1 VQETSLAK
9 KLLWITVGST
19 FLTVLV
25 LSGVLWWQMSSNSE
39 ALAKE
44 SEEYIVAEV
53 EYKLNA
59 NAAAYGEKIAGF
71 INEAYRVPN
80 SLAALLGDAANTQ
93 TLDRDTVVS
102 INRSILEKNQLLSSI
117 YSQFEPNAFD
127 GQDTQFSQ
135 GYKHSVNGDGTLEVY
150 ITRDQNGRLEQ
161 QKVANAAD
169 KYLTS
174 LNEFGIREAHWYLC
188 AKDTLKPCIMEPYL
202 YEIPSG
208 DSVMLT
214 SLTVPITNNSGR
226 FIGLAGV
233 DLTLPTFQ
241 GLTEKLSREL
251 YNGQAKV
258 TLLSDIGL
266 IVGSSHYKSKLGRPF
281 KEAVSSNT
289 YSELVKFKGQHGL
302 FKTPS
307 EYLVNYPINIKLANT
322 QWSLLIEV
330 PSNLALEGPDAL
342 AKHMSDSANQLGLV
356 ILITGAVIAVIAFI
370 IMKIVVGTVVAP
382 LEQIQQRVDNLA
394 SSEGDLTHTLHVDT
408 HAELIALAGGFNA
421 FLAKLRGLIA
431 ELKDVSSQTKQQ
443 GEIAQHIAIDTK
455 HNVQSQFQE
464 IESVVTAMNEMSA
477 TALEVARASEQ
488 SAQQADEIN
497 GLVVSSESSLSSA
510 MSQVKTMSEE
520 IKEANQAVEKVASRS
535 KDITQ
540 ILDVIRTISEQT
552 NLLALNAAI
561 EAARAGEHGR
571 GFAVVADEV
580 RALASKTRSSTDDIS
595 QLIDSLLSEV
605 GNASTVIENGVIRAE
620 SAVDETSVAFEAL
633 HSVVVKVD
641 EITNQITHIATAAEE
656 QSSVTEEIN
665 RNLTL
670 ISDAASQLADLSTQA
685 GDSSEA
691 LNALVAQQDSELN
704 KLKT

>member
-1 VQETSLAK
+1 MRELTLAK

-44 SEEYIVAEV
+44 SEDYIVAEV
-53 EYKLNA
+53 EQKLNA

-71 INEAYRVPN
+71 INEAYRIPN

-102 INRSILEKNQLLSSI
+102 INRSILEKNRFLSSI
-117 YSQFEPNAFD
+117 YSQFEANAFD
-127 GQDTQFSQ
+127 GQDAQFKQ

-150 ITRDQNGRLEQ
+150 ITRDQNGIIEQ

-208 DSVMLT
+208 DLVMLT
-214 SLTVPITNNSGR
+214 SLTVPITKSGR

-241 GLTEKLSREL
+241 GLTEKLSSEL

-330 PSNLALEGPDAL
+330 PSNLALEGPNAL
-342 AKHMSDSANQLGLV
+342 AKNMSDSANQLGVV
-356 ILITGAVIAVIAFI
+356 ILITGAVIALIAFI
-370 IMKIVVGTVVAP
+370 IMKVVVGTVVAP

-595 QLIDSLLSEV
+595 QLIDSLLLEV
-605 GNASTVIENGVIRAE
+605 GNASTVIEKGVVRAQ
-620 SAVDETSVAFEAL
+620 SAVDETSVAFDAL

-656 QSSVTEEIN
+656 QSLVTEEIN

>member
-1 VQETSLAK
+1 MREISLAK
-9 KLLWITVGST
+9 KLLWLTVGST
-19 FLTVLV
+19 FITVLV
-25 LSGVLWWQMSSNSE
+25 LSSVLWWQLSSSNQE
-39 ALAKE
+39 LALK

-53 EYKLNA
+53 EEKLTA
-59 NAAAYGEKIAGF
+59 NAAVYGEKIAGF
-71 INEAYRVPN
+71 INEAYRVPY
-80 SLAALLGDAANTQ
+80 SLAAMLGDAAKQN
-93 TLDRDTVVS
+93 TLDRDAVVN
-102 INRSILEKNQLLSSI
+102 INRSILKQNTLLSSI
-117 YSQFEPNAFD
+117 YSQFEANAFD
-127 GQDTQFSQ
+127 GKDSQ
-135 GYKHSVNGDGTLEVY
+135 YKKGFKHSVDGAGTLEVY
-150 ITRDQNGRLEQ
+150 ITRDENGVIEQ

-169 KYLTS
+169 KYITS

-188 AKDTLKPCIMEPYL
+188 AKDTLAPCIMEPYL

-214 SLTVPITNNSGR
+214 SLTVPILKSGQ

-241 GLTEKLSREL
+241 AMTEELSKQL
-251 YNGQAKV
+251 YDGKAKV

-281 KEAVSSNT
+281 KEAISPAILNDIET
-289 YSELVKFKGQHGL
+289 FKGQSGI
-302 FKTPS
+302 FKANN
-307 EYLVNYPINIKLANT
+307 EYLVNYPISIKLANT
-322 QWSLLIEV
+322 QWSLIIEV
-330 PSNLALEGPDAL
+330 PTDLALAGPQAL
-342 AKHMSDSANQLGLV
+342 SKNMQKSAASLGVIILVTGLV
-356 ILITGAVIAVIAFI
+356 IAAIAFI
-370 IMKIVVGTVVAP
+370 IMKLVVGGIIAP
-382 LEQIQQRVDNLA
+382 LQHIQQRVDNLA
-394 SSEGDLTHTLHVDT
+394 SSEGDLTQTLHVES
-408 HAELIALAGGFNA
+408 HAELIALADGFNR
-421 FLAKLRGLIA
+421 FLTKLRDLISQ
-431 ELKDVSSQTKQQ
+431 LKDVSEQTKHQ
-443 GEIAQHIAIDTK
+443 GEVAQHIAIDTK
-455 HNVQSQFQE
+455 HNVKSQFQE

-497 GLVVSSESSLSSA
+497 NLVVSSESSLSSA
-510 MSQVKTMSEE
+510 MTQVKTMSEE
-520 IKEANQAVEKVASRS
+520 IKEANQAVKKVASRS

-595 QLIDSLLSEV
+595 KLIDSLLHEV
-605 GNASTVIENGVIRAE
+605 GNASTVIEKGVVRAQD
-620 SAVDETSVAFEAL
+620 AVDETSVAFDAL

-656 QSSVTEEIN
+656 QSLVTEEIN

-670 ISDAASQLADLSTQA
+670 ISDAASQLSDLSAQA
-685 GDSSEA
+685 GDSSEV
-691 LNALVAQQDSELN
+691 LNKLVAQQDSELK

>member
-1 VQETSLAK
+1 MRELTLAK

-44 SEEYIVAEV
+44 SENYIVAEV
-53 EYKLNA
+53 EQKLSA

-71 INEAYRVPN
+71 INEAYRIPN

-102 INRSILEKNQLLSSI
+102 INRSILEKNRFLSSI
-117 YSQFEPNAFD
+117 YSQFEANAFD
-127 GQDTQFSQ
+127 GQDAQFKQ

-150 ITRDQNGRLEQ
+150 ITRDQNGIIEQ

-214 SLTVPITNNSGR
+214 SLTVPITKSGR

-241 GLTEKLSREL
+241 GLTEKLSSEL

-289 YSELVKFKGQHGL
+289 YNELVKFKGQHGL

-330 PSNLALEGPDAL
+330 PSNLALEGPNAL
-342 AKHMSDSANQLGLV
+342 AKNMSDSANQLGVV
-356 ILITGAVIAVIAFI
+356 ILITGAVIALIAFI
-370 IMKIVVGTVVAP
+370 IMKVVVGTVVAP

-595 QLIDSLLSEV
+595 QLIDSLLLEV
-605 GNASTVIENGVIRAE
+605 GNASTVIEKGVVRAQ
-620 SAVDETSVAFEAL
+620 SAVDETSVAFDAL

-656 QSSVTEEIN
+656 QSLVTEEIN

>member
-1 VQETSLAK
+1 MQEISLAK

-44 SEEYIVAEV
+44 SEDYIVAEV
-53 EYKLNA
+53 EQKLNA

-80 SLAALLGDAANTQ
+80 SLAALLGDAAKTQ
-93 TLDRDTVVS
+93 TLNRDTVVN
-102 INRSILEKNQLLSSI
+102 INRSILEKNQFLSSI
-117 YSQFEPNAFD
+117 YSQFEANAFD
-127 GQDTQFSQ
+127 GQDAQFTQGF
-135 GYKHSVNGDGTLEVY
+135 KHSVNGDGTLEVY
-150 ITRDQNGRLEQ
+150 ITRDQNGNIEQ

-214 SLTVPITNNSGR
+214 SLTVPIIKSGR

-241 GLTEKLSREL
+241 GLTEQLSSEL
-251 YNGQAKV
+251 YNGKAKV
-258 TLLSDIGL
+258 TLLSDMGL

-281 KEAVSSNT
+281 KEAVSNNT
-289 YSELVKFKGQHGL
+289 YSELANTKGQNKL
-302 FKTPS
+302 IKTAD

-322 QWSLLIEV
+322 HWSLLIEV
-330 PSNLALEGPDAL
+330 PSNLALEGPNAL
-342 AKHMSDSANQLGLV
+342 AKNMSDSANQLGLV
-356 ILITGAVIAVIAFI
+356 ILITGGVIAIIAFI
-370 IMKIVVGTVVAP
+370 VMKIVVGSVVAP

-431 ELKDVSSQTKQQ
+431 ELKGVSAQTKHQ

-595 QLIDSLLSEV
+595 QLIDSLLLEV
-605 GNASTVIENGVIRAE
+605 GNASTVIEKGVVRAE
-620 SAVDETSVAFEAL
+620 SAVDETSVAFDAL

-656 QSSVTEEIN
+656 QSLVTEEIN

>member
-1 VQETSLAK
+1 MQEISLAK

-44 SEEYIVAEV
+44 SEDYIVAEV
-53 EYKLNA
+53 EQKLIA

-80 SLAALLGDAANTQ
+80 SLAALLGDAAKTQ
-93 TLDRDTVVS
+93 TLNRDTVVN
-102 INRSILEKNQLLSSI
+102 INRSILEENQFLSSI
-117 YSQFEPNAFD
+117 YSQFEANAFD
-127 GQDTQFSQ
+127 GQDAQFTE
-135 GYKHSVNGDGTLEVY
+135 GFKHSVNGDGTLEVY
-150 ITRDQNGRLEQ
+150 ITRDQSGNIEQ

-214 SLTVPITNNSGR
+214 SLTVPIIKSGR

-241 GLTEKLSREL
+241 GLTEKLSSEL

-330 PSNLALEGPDAL
+330 PSNLALEGPNAL
-342 AKHMSDSANQLGLV
+342 AKNMSDSANQLGLV
-356 ILITGAVIAVIAFI
+356 ILITGGVIAVIAFI
-370 IMKIVVGTVVAP
+370 IMKIVVGSVVAP

-595 QLIDSLLSEV
+595 QLIDSLLLEV
-605 GNASTVIENGVIRAE
+605 GNASTVIEKGVVRAE
-620 SAVDETSVAFEAL
+620 SAVDETSVAFDAL

-656 QSSVTEEIN
+656 QSLVTEEIN

>member
-1 VQETSLAK
+1 
-9 KLLWITVGST
+9 
-19 FLTVLV
+19 
-25 LSGVLWWQMSSNSE
+25 MSSNSE

-44 SEEYIVAEV
+44 SEDYIVAEV
-53 EYKLNA
+53 EQKLNA

-80 SLAALLGDAANTQ
+80 SLAALLGDAAKTQ
-93 TLDRDTVVS
+93 TLNRDTVVN
-102 INRSILEKNQLLSSI
+102 INRSILEKNQFLSSI
-117 YSQFEPNAFD
+117 YSQFEANAFD
-127 GQDTQFSQ
+127 GQDAQFTQGF
-135 GYKHSVNGDGTLEVY
+135 KHSVNGDGTLEVY
-150 ITRDQNGRLEQ
+150 ITRDQNGNIEQ

-214 SLTVPITNNSGR
+214 SLTVPIIKSGR

-241 GLTEKLSREL
+241 GLTEQLSSEL
-251 YNGQAKV
+251 YNGKAKV
-258 TLLSDIGL
+258 TLLSDMGL

-289 YSELVKFKGQHGL
+289 DSELANIKGQNKL
-302 FKTPS
+302 IKTAD

-322 QWSLLIEV
+322 HWSLLIEV
-330 PSNLALEGPDAL
+330 PTNLALEGPNAL
-342 AKHMSDSANQLGLV
+342 AKNMSDSANQLGLV
-356 ILITGAVIAVIAFI
+356 ILITGGVIAIIAFI
-370 IMKIVVGTVVAP
+370 VMKIVVGSVVAP

-431 ELKDVSSQTKQQ
+431 ELKGVSAQTKHQ

-455 HNVQSQFQE
+455 QNVQSQFQE

-488 SAQQADEIN
+488 SSQQADEIN
-497 GLVVSSESSLSSA
+497 GLVVSSETSLSSA

-595 QLIDSLLSEV
+595 QLIDSLLLEV
-605 GNASTVIENGVIRAE
+605 GNASTVIEKGVVRAE

-633 HSVVVKVD
+633 HSVVIKVD

-656 QSSVTEEIN
+656 QSLVTEEIN

-670 ISDAASQLADLSTQA
+670 ISDAAAQLADLSTQA

>member
-1 VQETSLAK
+1 MRELTLAK

-44 SEEYIVAEV
+44 SEDYIVAEV
-53 EYKLNA
+53 EQKLNA

-71 INEAYRVPN
+71 INEAYRIPN

-102 INRSILEKNQLLSSI
+102 INRSILEKNLFLSSI
-117 YSQFEPNAFD
+117 YSQFEANAFD
-127 GQDTQFSQ
+127 GQDAQFKQ

-150 ITRDQNGRLEQ
+150 ITRDQNGIIEQ

-214 SLTVPITNNSGR
+214 SLTVPITKSGR

-241 GLTEKLSREL
+241 GLTEKLSNEL

-330 PSNLALEGPDAL
+330 PSNLALEGPNAL
-342 AKHMSDSANQLGLV
+342 AKNMSDSANQLGVV
-356 ILITGAVIAVIAFI
+356 ILITGAVIALIAFI
-370 IMKIVVGTVVAP
+370 IMKVVVGTVVAP

-595 QLIDSLLSEV
+595 QLIDSLLLEV
-605 GNASTVIENGVIRAE
+605 GNASTVIEKGVVRAQ
-620 SAVDETSVAFEAL
+620 SAVDETSVAFDAL

-656 QSSVTEEIN
+656 QSLVTEEIN

>member
-1 VQETSLAK
+1 VRELTLAK

-44 SEEYIVAEV
+44 SEDYIVAEV
-53 EYKLNA
+53 EQKLNA

-71 INEAYRVPN
+71 INEAYRIPN

-102 INRSILEKNQLLSSI
+102 INRSILEKNRFLSSI
-117 YSQFEPNAFD
+117 YSQFEANAFD
-127 GQDTQFSQ
+127 GQDAQFKQ

-150 ITRDQNGRLEQ
+150 ITRDQNGIIEQ

-214 SLTVPITNNSGR
+214 SLTVPITKSGR

-241 GLTEKLSREL
+241 GLTEKLSNEL

-330 PSNLALEGPDAL
+330 PSNLALEGPNAL
-342 AKHMSDSANQLGLV
+342 AKNMSDSANQLGVV
-356 ILITGAVIAVIAFI
+356 ILITGAVIALIAFI
-370 IMKIVVGTVVAP
+370 IMKVVVGTVVAP

-595 QLIDSLLSEV
+595 QLIDSLLLEV
-605 GNASTVIENGVIRAE
+605 GNASTVIEKGVVRAQ
-620 SAVDETSVAFEAL
+620 SAVDETSVAFDAL

-656 QSSVTEEIN
+656 QSLVTEEIN

>member
-1 VQETSLAK
+1 MREISLAK
-9 KLLWITVGST
+9 KLLW
-19 FLTVLV
+19 LR
-25 LSGVLWWQMSSNSE
+25 SSNE
-39 ALAKE
+39 QLATK

-53 EYKLNA
+53 EEKLNA
-59 NAAAYGEKIAGF
+59 NAAVYGERIAGF
-71 INEAYRVPN
+71 INEAYRIPY
-80 SLAALLGDAANTQ
+80 SLAALLGDSAKQN
-93 TLDRDTVVS
+93 TLDRNTVVS
-102 INRSILEKNQLLSSI
+102 INRAVLEQNTLLSSI
-117 YSQFEPNAFD
+117 YSQFEANAYD
-127 GQDTQFSQ
+127 GQDSQ
-135 GYKHSVNGDGTLEVY
+135 YQQGFKHSVDGAGTLEVY
-150 ITRDQNGRLEQ
+150 ITRDQNGVIEQ

-169 KYLTS
+169 KYITT
-174 LNEFGIREAHWYLC
+174 LNEFGIREAQWYLC

-214 SLTVPITNNSGR
+214 SLTVPILKSGQ

-241 GLTEKLSREL
+241 AMTEKLSQQL
-251 YNGQAKV
+251 YNGKVKV
-258 TLLSDIGL
+258 TLLSDLGL
-266 IVGSSHYKSKLGRPF
+266 VVGSSHYKSKLGRPI
-281 KEAVSSNT
+281 KEAVSSNIFNDIEN
-289 YSELVKFKGQHGL
+289 SKGQSGI
-302 FKTPS
+302 FKTNN
-307 EYLVNYPINIKLANT
+307 EYLVNYPINIKLANK
-322 QWSLLIEV
+322 QWSLIIEV
-330 PSNLALEGPDAL
+330 PADLALAGPQAL
-342 AKHMSDSANQLGLV
+342 EKNMQETATSLGFI
-356 ILITGAVIAVIAFI
+356 ILITGLAIAVVAFIVMKLVIAGVIA
-370 IMKIVVGTVVAP
+370 P
-382 LEQIQQRVDNLA
+382 LQQIQQRVDNLA
-394 SSEGDLTHTLHVDT
+394 SSEGDLTHTLHVDS
-408 HAELIALAGGFNA
+408 HAELIALAGGFNR
-421 FLAKLRGLIA
+421 FLTKLRDLIS
-431 ELKDVSSQTKQQ
+431 ELKDVSEQTKQQ
-443 GEIAQHIAIDTK
+443 GEIAQNIAIDTK

-510 MSQVKTMSEE
+510 MTQVKTMSEE

-595 QLIDSLLSEV
+595 KLIDSLLHEV
-605 GNASTVIENGVIRAE
+605 GNASTVIEKGVVRAQD
-620 SAVDETSVAFEAL
+620 AVDETSVAFDAL

-656 QSSVTEEIN
+656 QSLVTEEIN

-670 ISDAASQLADLSTQA
+670 ISDAASQLSDLSSQA
-685 GDSSEA
+685 GDSSEM
-691 LNALVAQQDSELN
+691 LNKLVAKQDSELN

>member
-1 VQETSLAK
+1 MRELTLAK

-44 SEEYIVAEV
+44 SENYIVAEV
-53 EYKLNA
+53 EQKLNA

-71 INEAYRVPN
+71 INEAYRIPN

-93 TLDRDTVVS
+93 TLNRDTVVS
-102 INRSILEKNQLLSSI
+102 INRSILEKNRFLSSI
-117 YSQFEPNAFD
+117 YSQFEANAFD
-127 GQDTQFSQ
+127 GQDARFKQ

-150 ITRDQNGRLEQ
+150 ITRDQNGIIEQ

-214 SLTVPITNNSGR
+214 SLTVPITKSGR

-241 GLTEKLSREL
+241 GLTEKLSSEL

-266 IVGSSHYKSKLGRPF
+266 IVGSSHYKAKLGRPF

-330 PSNLALEGPDAL
+330 PSNLALEGPNAL
-342 AKHMSDSANQLGLV
+342 AKNMSDSANQLGVV
-356 ILITGAVIAVIAFI
+356 ILITGAVIALIAFI
-370 IMKIVVGTVVAP
+370 IMKVVVGTVVAP

-595 QLIDSLLSEV
+595 QLIDSLLLEV
-605 GNASTVIENGVIRAE
+605 GNASTVIEKGVVRAQ
-620 SAVDETSVAFEAL
+620 SAVDETSVAFDAL

-656 QSSVTEEIN
+656 QSLVTEEIN

>member
-1 VQETSLAK
+1 MRELSLAK
-9 KLLWITVGST
+9 KLLW
-19 FLTVLV
+19 LTVSSILLTVIV
-25 LSGVLWWQMSSNSE
+25 LSVTLWWQLSSSNKDLAVKSE
-39 ALAKE
+39 G
-44 SEEYIVAEV
+44 YIVAEV
-53 EYKLNA
+53 EHKLNS

-71 INEAYRVPN
+71 INEAYRVPY
-80 SLAALLGDAANTQ
+80 SLAALLGDAAQSQN
-93 TLDRDTVVS
+93 LDRDTVVS
-102 INRSILEKNQLLSSI
+102 INRSMLEQNTLLSSI

-127 GQDTQFSQ
+127 GQDSSFKQ
-135 GYKHSVNGDGTLEVY
+135 GYKHSVTGDGTLEVY
-150 ITRDQNGRLEQ
+150 ITRDQNGVIEQ

-169 KYLTS
+169 KYITS

-214 SLTVPITNNSGR
+214 SLTVPILKSGQ
-226 FIGLAGV
+226 FIGLAGA

-241 GLTEKLSREL
+241 VMTEQLSSEL

-266 IVGSSHYKSKLGRPF
+266 VVGSSHYKSKLGRPF
-281 KEAVSSNT
+281 KEAVSSAT
-289 YSELVKFKGQHGL
+289 FKEAERFKGQKGI
-302 FKTPS
+302 FKMSS

-330 PSNLALEGPDAL
+330 PTNLALEGPNAL
-342 AKHMSDSANQLGLV
+342 AKGMDDTASYLGV
-356 ILITGAVIAVIAFI
+356 MILITGAVIALIAFI
-370 IMKIVVGTVVAP
+370 IMKIVVGSVVAP

-421 FLAKLRGLIA
+421 FLTKLRGLIA
-431 ELKDVSSQTKQQ
+431 ELKDVSSQTKHQ

-561 EAARAGEHGR
+561 EAARAGEHDR

-595 QLIDSLLSEV
+595 QLIDSLLLEV
-605 GNASTVIENGVIRAE
+605 GNASTVIEKGVVRAE
-620 SAVDETSVAFEAL
+620 SAVDETSVAFDAL

-656 QSSVTEEIN
+656 QSLVTEEIN

>member
-1 VQETSLAK
+1 MRELTLAK

-44 SEEYIVAEV
+44 SEDYIVAEV
-53 EYKLNA
+53 EQKLNA

-71 INEAYRVPN
+71 INEAYRIPN

-102 INRSILEKNQLLSSI
+102 INRSILEKNRFLSSI
-117 YSQFEPNAFD
+117 YSQFEANAFD
-127 GQDTQFSQ
+127 GQDAQFKQ

-150 ITRDQNGRLEQ
+150 ITRDQNGIIEQ

-214 SLTVPITNNSGR
+214 SLTVPITKSGR

-241 GLTEKLSREL
+241 GLTEKLSSEL

-330 PSNLALEGPDAL
+330 PSNLALEGPNAL
-342 AKHMSDSANQLGLV
+342 AKNMSDSANQLGVV
-356 ILITGAVIAVIAFI
+356 ILITGAVIALIAFI
-370 IMKIVVGTVVAP
+370 IMKVVVGTVVAP
-382 LEQIQQRVDNLA
+382 LEQIQQRVNNLA

-595 QLIDSLLSEV
+595 QLIDSLLLEV
-605 GNASTVIENGVIRAE
+605 GNASTVIEKGVVRAQ
-620 SAVDETSVAFEAL
+620 SAVDETSVAFDAL

-656 QSSVTEEIN
+656 QSLVTEEIN

-670 ISDAASQLADLSTQA
+670 ISDAASQLADLSTKA

>member
-1 VQETSLAK
+1 MRELTLAK

-44 SEEYIVAEV
+44 SEDYIVAEV
-53 EYKLNA
+53 EQKLNA

-71 INEAYRVPN
+71 INEAYRIPN

-102 INRSILEKNQLLSSI
+102 INRSILEKNRFLSSI
-117 YSQFEPNAFD
+117 YSQFEANAFD
-127 GQDTQFSQ
+127 GQDAQFKQ

-150 ITRDQNGRLEQ
+150 ITRDQNGIIEQ

-214 SLTVPITNNSGR
+214 SLTVPITKSGR

-241 GLTEKLSREL
+241 GLTEKLSNEL

-330 PSNLALEGPDAL
+330 PSNLALEGPNAL
-342 AKHMSDSANQLGLV
+342 AKNMSDSANQLGVV
-356 ILITGAVIAVIAFI
+356 ILITGAVIALIAFI
-370 IMKIVVGTVVAP
+370 IMKVVVGTVVAP

-443 GEIAQHIAIDTK
+443 GEIARHIAIDTK

-595 QLIDSLLSEV
+595 QLIDSLLLEV
-605 GNASTVIENGVIRAE
+605 GNASTVIEKGVVRAQ
-620 SAVDETSVAFEAL
+620 SAVDETSVAFDAL

-656 QSSVTEEIN
+656 QSLVTEEIN

>member
-1 VQETSLAK
+1 MRELTLAK

-44 SEEYIVAEV
+44 SEDYIVAEV
-53 EYKLNA
+53 EQKLNA

-71 INEAYRVPN
+71 INEAYRIPN

-102 INRSILEKNQLLSSI
+102 INRSILEKNRFLSSI
-117 YSQFEPNAFD
+117 YSQFEANAFD
-127 GQDTQFSQ
+127 GQDAQFKQ

-150 ITRDQNGRLEQ
+150 ITRDQNGIIEQ

-214 SLTVPITNNSGR
+214 SLTVPITKSGR

-241 GLTEKLSREL
+241 GLTEKLSSEL

-307 EYLVNYPINIKLANT
+307 EYLVNCPINIKLANT

-330 PSNLALEGPDAL
+330 PSNLALEGPNAL
-342 AKHMSDSANQLGLV
+342 AKNMSDSANQLGVV
-356 ILITGAVIAVIAFI
+356 ILITGAVIALIAFI
-370 IMKIVVGTVVAP
+370 IMKVVVGTVVAP

-595 QLIDSLLSEV
+595 QLIDSLLLEV
-605 GNASTVIENGVIRAE
+605 GNASTVIEKGVVRAQ
-620 SAVDETSVAFEAL
+620 SAVDETSVAFDAL

-656 QSSVTEEIN
+656 QSLVTEEIN

>member
-1 VQETSLAK
+1 MRELTLAK

-44 SEEYIVAEV
+44 SEDYIVAEV
-53 EYKLNA
+53 EQKLNA

-71 INEAYRVPN
+71 INEAYRIPN

-93 TLDRDTVVS
+93 TLNRDTVVS
-102 INRSILEKNQLLSSI
+102 INRSILEKNRFLSSI
-117 YSQFEPNAFD
+117 YSQFEANAFD
-127 GQDTQFSQ
+127 GQDAQFKQ

-150 ITRDQNGRLEQ
+150 ITRDQNGIIEQ
-161 QKVANAAD
+161 QKVANAVD

-214 SLTVPITNNSGR
+214 SLTVPITKSGR

-241 GLTEKLSREL
+241 GLTEKLSSEL

-330 PSNLALEGPDAL
+330 PSNLALEGPNAL
-342 AKHMSDSANQLGLV
+342 AKNMSDSANQLGVV
-356 ILITGAVIAVIAFI
+356 ILITGAVIALIAFI
-370 IMKIVVGTVVAP
+370 IMKVVVGTVVAP

-595 QLIDSLLSEV
+595 QLIDSLLLEV
-605 GNASTVIENGVIRAE
+605 GNASTVIEKGVVRAQ

-656 QSSVTEEIN
+656 QSLVTEEIN

>member
-1 VQETSLAK
+1 MRELTLAK

-44 SEEYIVAEV
+44 SEDYIVAEV
-53 EYKLNA
+53 EQKLNA

-71 INEAYRVPN
+71 INEAYRIPN

-93 TLDRDTVVS
+93 TLNRDTVVS
-102 INRSILEKNQLLSSI
+102 INRSILEKNRFLSSI
-117 YSQFEPNAFD
+117 YSQFEANAFD
-127 GQDTQFSQ
+127 GQDAQFKQ

-150 ITRDQNGRLEQ
+150 ITRDQNGIIEQ

-214 SLTVPITNNSGR
+214 SLTVPITKSGR

-241 GLTEKLSREL
+241 GLTEKLSSEL

-330 PSNLALEGPDAL
+330 PSNLALEGPNAL
-342 AKHMSDSANQLGLV
+342 AKNMSDSANQLGVV
-356 ILITGAVIAVIAFI
+356 ILITGAVIALIAFI
-370 IMKIVVGTVVAP
+370 IMKVVVGTVVAP

-595 QLIDSLLSEV
+595 QLIDSLLLEV
-605 GNASTVIENGVIRAE
+605 GNASTVIEKGVVRAQ

-656 QSSVTEEIN
+656 QSLVTEEIN

>member
-1 VQETSLAK
+1 MRELTLAK

-44 SEEYIVAEV
+44 SEDYIVAEV
-53 EYKLNA
+53 EQKLNA

-71 INEAYRVPN
+71 INEAYRIPN

-102 INRSILEKNQLLSSI
+102 INRSILEKNRFLSSI
-117 YSQFEPNAFD
+117 YSQFEANAFD
-127 GQDTQFSQ
+127 GQDAQFKQ

-150 ITRDQNGRLEQ
+150 ITRDQNGIIEQ

-214 SLTVPITNNSGR
+214 SLTVPITKSGR

-241 GLTEKLSREL
+241 GLTEKLSNEL

-330 PSNLALEGPDAL
+330 PSNLALEGPNAL
-342 AKHMSDSANQLGLV
+342 AKNMSDSANQLGVV
-356 ILITGAVIAVIAFI
+356 ILITGAVIALIAFI
-370 IMKIVVGTVVAP
+370 IMKVVVGTVVAP

-595 QLIDSLLSEV
+595 QLIDSLLLEV
-605 GNASTVIENGVIRAE
+605 GNASTVIEKGVVRAQ
-620 SAVDETSVAFEAL
+620 SAVDETSVAFDAL

-656 QSSVTEEIN
+656 QSLVTEEIN

>member
-1 VQETSLAK
+1 MREITLAK

-44 SEEYIVAEV
+44 SEDYIVAEV
-53 EYKLNA
+53 EQKLNA

-71 INEAYRVPN
+71 INEAYRIPN

-93 TLDRDTVVS
+93 TLNRDTVVS
-102 INRSILEKNQLLSSI
+102 INRSILEKNRFLSSI
-117 YSQFEPNAFD
+117 YSQFEANAFD
-127 GQDTQFSQ
+127 GQDAQFKQ

-150 ITRDQNGRLEQ
+150 ITRDQNGIIEQ

-214 SLTVPITNNSGR
+214 SLTVPITKSGR

-241 GLTEKLSREL
+241 GLTEKLSSEL

-330 PSNLALEGPDAL
+330 PSNLALEGPNAL
-342 AKHMSDSANQLGLV
+342 AKNMSDSANQLGVV
-356 ILITGAVIAVIAFI
+356 ILITGAVIALIAFV
-370 IMKIVVGTVVAP
+370 IMKVVVGTVVAP

-595 QLIDSLLSEV
+595 QLIDSLLLEV
-605 GNASTVIENGVIRAE
+605 GNASTVIEKGVVRAQ
-620 SAVDETSVAFEAL
+620 SAVDETSVAFDAL

-656 QSSVTEEIN
+656 QSLVTEEIN

>member
-1 VQETSLAK
+1 MRELTLAK

-44 SEEYIVAEV
+44 SEDYIVAEV
-53 EYKLNA
+53 EQKLNA

-71 INEAYRVPN
+71 INEAYRIPN

-93 TLDRDTVVS
+93 TLNRDTVVS
-102 INRSILEKNQLLSSI
+102 INRSILEKNRFLSSI
-117 YSQFEPNAFD
+117 YSQFEADAFD
-127 GQDTQFSQ
+127 GQDAQFKQ

-150 ITRDQNGRLEQ
+150 ITRDQNGIIEQ

-214 SLTVPITNNSGR
+214 SLTVPITKSGR

-241 GLTEKLSREL
+241 GLTEKLSSEL

-330 PSNLALEGPDAL
+330 PSNLALEGPNAL
-342 AKHMSDSANQLGLV
+342 AKNMSDSANQLGVV
-356 ILITGAVIAVIAFI
+356 ILITGAVIALIAFI
-370 IMKIVVGTVVAP
+370 IMKVVVGTVVAP

-595 QLIDSLLSEV
+595 QLIDSLLLEV
-605 GNASTVIENGVIRAE
+605 GNASTVIEKGVVRAQ
-620 SAVDETSVAFEAL
+620 SAVDETSVAFDAL

-656 QSSVTEEIN
+656 QSLVTEEIN

>member
-1 VQETSLAK
+1 
-9 KLLWITVGST
+9 
-19 FLTVLV
+19 
-25 LSGVLWWQMSSNSE
+25 MSSNSE

-44 SEEYIVAEV
+44 SEDYIVAEV
-53 EYKLNA
+53 EQKLNA

-71 INEAYRVPN
+71 INEAYRIPN

-93 TLDRDTVVS
+93 TLNRDTVVS
-102 INRSILEKNQLLSSI
+102 INRSILEKNRFLSSI
-117 YSQFEPNAFD
+117 YSQFEANAFD
-127 GQDTQFSQ
+127 GQDAQFKQ

-150 ITRDQNGRLEQ
+150 ITRDQNGIIEQ

-214 SLTVPITNNSGR
+214 SLTVPITKSGR

-241 GLTEKLSREL
+241 GLTEKLSSEL

-330 PSNLALEGPDAL
+330 PSNLALEGPNAL
-342 AKHMSDSANQLGLV
+342 AKNMSDSANQLGVV
-356 ILITGAVIAVIAFI
+356 ILITGAVIALIAFI
-370 IMKIVVGTVVAP
+370 IMKVVVGTVVAP

-595 QLIDSLLSEV
+595 QLIDSLLLEV
-605 GNASTVIENGVIRAE
+605 GNASTVIEKGVVRAQ
-620 SAVDETSVAFEAL
+620 SAVDETSVAFDAL

-656 QSSVTEEIN
+656 QSLVTEEIN

>member
-1 VQETSLAK
+1 MRELSLAK
-9 KLLWITVGST
+9 KLLWLTVGSI
-19 FLTVLV
+19 FITVLV
-25 LSGVLWWQMSSNSE
+25 LSSILWWQLSASNEELASKSE
-39 ALAKE
+39 N
-44 SEEYIVAEV
+44 YIVAEV
-53 EYKLNA
+53 EEKLNA
-59 NAAAYGEKIAGF
+59 NAAIYGEKIAGF
-71 INEAYRVPN
+71 INEAYRVPY
-80 SLAALLGDAANTQ
+80 SLAALLGDAAKSESLN
-93 TLDRDTVVS
+93 RDTVVS
-102 INRSILEKNQLLSSI
+102 INRSILEQNTLLSSI

-127 GQDTQFSQ
+127 GQDSSFTT

-150 ITRDQNGRLEQ
+150 ITRDQNNVIEQ

-169 KYLTS
+169 KYITS

-214 SLTVPITNNSGR
+214 SLTVPILKSGQ

-241 GLTEKLSREL
+241 AMTEELSKQL

-258 TLLSDIGL
+258 TVLSDIGL
-266 IVGSSHYKSKLGRPF
+266 VVGSSHYKSKLGRPF
-281 KEAVSSNT
+281 KEAVSAAT
-289 YSELVKFKGQHGL
+289 FKEIERFKGQKGI
-302 FKTPS
+302 FKTSS

-330 PSNLALEGPDAL
+330 PTNLALEGPDAL
-342 AKHMSDSANQLGLV
+342 AKGMDDTASYLGV
-356 ILITGAVIAVIAFI
+356 MILITGTVIALIAFI
-370 IMKIVVGTVVAP
+370 VMKIVVGTVVAP

-394 SSEGDLTHTLHVDT
+394 SSEGDLTHTLHVET

-421 FLAKLRGLIA
+421 FLTKLRKLIS
-431 ELKDVSSQTKQQ
+431 ELKDVSAQTKHQ
-443 GEIAQHIAIDTK
+443 GEVAQHIAIDTK
-455 HNVQSQFQE
+455 QNVQSQFHE

-497 GLVVSSESSLSSA
+497 SLVVSSESSLSSA
-510 MSQVKTMSEE
+510 MTQVKTMSEE

-605 GNASTVIENGVIRAE
+605 GNASTVIEKGVVRAQN
-620 SAVDETSVAFEAL
+620 AVDETSVAFDAL

-656 QSSVTEEIN
+656 QSLVTEEIN

-691 LNALVAQQDSELN
+691 LNKLVAQQDSELN

>member
-1 VQETSLAK
+1 VRELTLAK

-44 SEEYIVAEV
+44 SEDYIVAEV
-53 EYKLNA
+53 EQKLNA

-71 INEAYRVPN
+71 INEAYRIPN

-93 TLDRDTVVS
+93 TLNRDTVVS
-102 INRSILEKNQLLSSI
+102 INRSILEKNRFLSSI
-117 YSQFEPNAFD
+117 YSQFEANAFD
-127 GQDTQFSQ
+127 GQDAQFKQ

-150 ITRDQNGRLEQ
+150 ITRDQNGIIEQ

-214 SLTVPITNNSGR
+214 SLTVPITKSGR

-241 GLTEKLSREL
+241 GLTEKLSSEL

-330 PSNLALEGPDAL
+330 PSNLALEGPNAL
-342 AKHMSDSANQLGLV
+342 AKNMSDSANQLGV
-356 ILITGAVIAVIAFI
+356 IILITGAVIALIAFI
-370 IMKIVVGTVVAP
+370 IMKVVVGTVVAP

-595 QLIDSLLSEV
+595 QLIDSLLLEV
-605 GNASTVIENGVIRAE
+605 GNASTVIEKGVVRAQ
-620 SAVDETSVAFEAL
+620 SAVDETSVAFDAL

-656 QSSVTEEIN
+656 QSLVTEEIN

>member
-1 VQETSLAK
+1 VRELTLAK

-44 SEEYIVAEV
+44 SEDYIVAEV
-53 EYKLNA
+53 EQKLNA

-71 INEAYRVPN
+71 INEAYRIPN

-93 TLDRDTVVS
+93 TLNRDTVVS
-102 INRSILEKNQLLSSI
+102 INRSILEKNRFLSSI
-117 YSQFEPNAFD
+117 YSQFEANAFD
-127 GQDTQFSQ
+127 GQDAQFKQ

-150 ITRDQNGRLEQ
+150 ITRDQNGIIEQ

-214 SLTVPITNNSGR
+214 SLTVPITKSGR

-241 GLTEKLSREL
+241 GLTEKLSSEL

-330 PSNLALEGPDAL
+330 PSNLALEGPNAL
-342 AKHMSDSANQLGLV
+342 AKNMSDSANQLGVV
-356 ILITGAVIAVIAFI
+356 ILITGAVIALIAFI
-370 IMKIVVGTVVAP
+370 IMKVVVGTVVAP

-595 QLIDSLLSEV
+595 QLIDSLLLEV
-605 GNASTVIENGVIRAE
+605 GNASTVIEKGVVRAQ
-620 SAVDETSVAFEAL
+620 SAVDETSVAFDAL

-656 QSSVTEEIN
+656 QSLVTEEIN

>member
-1 VQETSLAK
+1 MRELTLAK

-44 SEEYIVAEV
+44 SEDYIVAEV
-53 EYKLNA
+53 EQKLNA

-71 INEAYRVPN
+71 INEAYRIPN

-93 TLDRDTVVS
+93 TLNRDTVVS
-102 INRSILEKNQLLSSI
+102 INRSILEKNRFLSSI
-117 YSQFEPNAFD
+117 YSQFEANAFD
-127 GQDTQFSQ
+127 GQDAQFKQ

-150 ITRDQNGRLEQ
+150 ITRDQNGIIEQ

-214 SLTVPITNNSGR
+214 SLTVPITKSGR

-241 GLTEKLSREL
+241 GLTEKLSSEL

-330 PSNLALEGPDAL
+330 PSNLALEGPNAL
-342 AKHMSDSANQLGLV
+342 AKNMSDSANQLGVV
-356 ILITGAVIAVIAFI
+356 ILITGAVIALIAFI
-370 IMKIVVGTVVAP
+370 IMKVVVGTVVAP

-595 QLIDSLLSEV
+595 QLIDSLLLEV
-605 GNASTVIENGVIRAE
+605 GNASTVIEKGVVRAQ
-620 SAVDETSVAFEAL
+620 SAVDETSVAFDAL

-656 QSSVTEEIN
+656 QSLVTEEIN

>member
-1 VQETSLAK
+1 MREISLAK
-9 KLLWITVGST
+9 KLLWLSVGSI
-19 FLTVLV
+19 FITVLV
-25 LSGVLWWQMSSNSE
+25 LSGVLWWQLSSSNKQ
-39 ALAKE
+39 LATK
-44 SEEYIVAEV
+44 SEEYITVEV
-53 EYKLNA
+53 EEKLNA
-59 NAAAYGEKIAGF
+59 HAAGYGEKIAGF
-71 INEAYRVPN
+71 INEAYRIPY
-80 SLAALLGDAANTQ
+80 SLAALLGDAAKSE
-93 TLDRDTVVS
+93 TLSRDTVVS
-102 INRSILEKNQLLSSI
+102 INRSMLEQNTLLSSI

-127 GQDTQFSQ
+127 GQDSSFKQ
-135 GYKHSVNGDGTLEVY
+135 GYKHSVNGNGTLEVY
-150 ITRDQNGRLEQ
+150 ITRDQNGVIEQ

-169 KYLTS
+169 KYITS

-214 SLTVPITNNSGR
+214 SLTVPILKSGQ

-241 GLTEKLSREL
+241 GLTEKLSSEL

-281 KEAVSSNT
+281 KEVVSSNT

-302 FKTPS
+302 FKTPR

-322 QWSLLIEV
+322 QWSLIIEV
-330 PSNLALEGPDAL
+330 PTDLALAGPEAL
-342 AKHMSDSANQLGLV
+342 EKNMQETATSLRFI
-356 ILITGAVIAVIAFI
+356 ILITGLVIAVVAFV
-370 IMKIVVGTVVAP
+370 IMKLVIAGVIAP
-382 LEQIQQRVDNLA
+382 LQQIQQRVDNLA
-394 SSEGDLTHTLHVDT
+394 SSEGDLTHTLHVDS
-408 HAELIALAGGFNA
+408 HAELIALAGGFNR
-421 FLAKLRGLIA
+421 FLAKLRDLIS
-431 ELKDVSSQTKQQ
+431 ELKTVSDQTKQQ

-497 GLVVSSESSLSSA
+497 SLVVSSESSLSSA
-510 MSQVKTMSEE
+510 MTQVKTMSEE

-580 RALASKTRSSTDDIS
+580 RALASKTRSSTDDLS

-605 GNASTVIENGVIRAE
+605 GNASTVIEKGVVRAQN
-620 SAVDETSVAFEAL
+620 AVDETSVAFDAL

-656 QSSVTEEIN
+656 QSLVTEEIN

-691 LNALVAQQDSELN
+691 LNALVAQQDNELN

>member
-1 VQETSLAK
+1 MRELTLAK

-44 SEEYIVAEV
+44 SEDYIVAEV
-53 EYKLNA
+53 EQKLNA

-71 INEAYRVPN
+71 INEAYRIPN

-102 INRSILEKNQLLSSI
+102 INRSILEKNRFLSSI
-117 YSQFEPNAFD
+117 YSQFEANAFD
-127 GQDTQFSQ
+127 GQDAQFKQ
-135 GYKHSVNGDGTLEVY
+135 GYKHSVNSDGTLEVY
-150 ITRDQNGRLEQ
+150 ITRDQNGIIEQ

-214 SLTVPITNNSGR
+214 SLTVPITKSGR

-241 GLTEKLSREL
+241 GLTEKLSSEL

-330 PSNLALEGPDAL
+330 PSNLALEGPNAL
-342 AKHMSDSANQLGLV
+342 AKNMSDSANQLGVV
-356 ILITGAVIAVIAFI
+356 ILITGAVIALIAFI
-370 IMKIVVGTVVAP
+370 IMKVVVGTVVAP

-595 QLIDSLLSEV
+595 QLIDSLLLEV
-605 GNASTVIENGVIRAE
+605 GNASTVIEKGVVRAQ
-620 SAVDETSVAFEAL
+620 SAVDETSVAFDAL

-656 QSSVTEEIN
+656 QSLVTEEIN

>member
-1 VQETSLAK
+1 MRELTLAK

-44 SEEYIVAEV
+44 SENYIVAEV
-53 EYKLNA
+53 EQKLNA

-71 INEAYRVPN
+71 INEAYRIPN

-93 TLDRDTVVS
+93 TLNRDTVVS
-102 INRSILEKNQLLSSI
+102 INRSILEKNRFLSSI
-117 YSQFEPNAFD
+117 YSQFEANAFD
-127 GQDTQFSQ
+127 GQDARFKQ

-150 ITRDQNGRLEQ
+150 ITRDQNGIIEQ

-214 SLTVPITNNSGR
+214 SLTVPITKSGR

-241 GLTEKLSREL
+241 GLTEKLSSEL

-330 PSNLALEGPDAL
+330 PSNLALEGPNAL
-342 AKHMSDSANQLGLV
+342 AKNMSDSANQLGVV
-356 ILITGAVIAVIAFI
+356 ILITGAVIALIAFI
-370 IMKIVVGTVVAP
+370 IMKVVVGTVVAP

-595 QLIDSLLSEV
+595 QLIDSLLLEV
-605 GNASTVIENGVIRAE
+605 GNASTVIEKGVVRAQ
-620 SAVDETSVAFEAL
+620 SAVDETSVAFDAL

-656 QSSVTEEIN
+656 QSLVTEEIN

>member
-1 VQETSLAK
+1 MRELTLAK

-44 SEEYIVAEV
+44 SEDYIVAEV
-53 EYKLNA
+53 EQKLNA

-71 INEAYRVPN
+71 INEAYRIPN

-102 INRSILEKNQLLSSI
+102 INRSILEKNRFLSSI
-117 YSQFEPNAFD
+117 YSQFEANAFD
-127 GQDTQFSQ
+127 GQDAQFKQ

-150 ITRDQNGRLEQ
+150 ITRDQNGIIEQ

-214 SLTVPITNNSGR
+214 SLTVPITKSGR

-241 GLTEKLSREL
+241 GLTEKLSSEL

-330 PSNLALEGPDAL
+330 PSNLALEGPNAL
-342 AKHMSDSANQLGLV
+342 AKNMSDSANQLGVV
-356 ILITGAVIAVIAFI
+356 ILITGAVIALIAFI
-370 IMKIVVGTVVAP
+370 IMKVVVGTVVAP

-595 QLIDSLLSEV
+595 QLIDSLLLEV
-605 GNASTVIENGVIRAE
+605 GNASTVIEKGVVRAQ
-620 SAVDETSVAFEAL
+620 SAVDETSVAFDAL

-656 QSSVTEEIN
+656 QSLVTEEIN

>member
-1 VQETSLAK
+1 MRELSLAK
-9 KLLWITVGST
+9 KLLW
-19 FLTVLV
+19 LTVSSILLTVIV
-25 LSGVLWWQMSSNSE
+25 LSVTLWWQLSTSNKDLAVKSE
-39 ALAKE
+39 G
-44 SEEYIVAEV
+44 YIVAEV
-53 EYKLNA
+53 EHKLNS

-71 INEAYRVPN
+71 INEAYRVPY
-80 SLAALLGDAANTQ
+80 SLAALLGDAAQSQN
-93 TLDRDTVVS
+93 LDRDTVVS
-102 INRSILEKNQLLSSI
+102 INRSMLEQNTLLSSI

-127 GQDTQFSQ
+127 GQDSSFKQ

-150 ITRDQNGRLEQ
+150 ITRDQNGTIEQ

-169 KYLTS
+169 KYITS

-214 SLTVPITNNSGR
+214 SLTVPILKSGQ
-226 FIGLAGV
+226 FIGLAGA

-241 GLTEKLSREL
+241 AMTEQLSSEL

-266 IVGSSHYKSKLGRPF
+266 VVGSSHYKSKLGRPF
-281 KEAVSSNT
+281 KEAISAAT
-289 YSELVKFKGQHGL
+289 FKEIERFKGQKGI
-302 FKTPS
+302 FKMSS

-330 PSNLALEGPDAL
+330 PTNLALEGPDAL
-342 AKHMSDSANQLGLV
+342 AKGMDDTASYLGV
-356 ILITGAVIAVIAFI
+356 MILITGAVIALIAFI
-370 IMKIVVGTVVAP
+370 VMKIVVGTVVAP

-394 SSEGDLTHTLHVDT
+394 STEGDLTHTLYVDS

-421 FLAKLRGLIA
+421 FLTKLRKLIS
-431 ELKDVSSQTKQQ
+431 ELKDVSAQTKHQ
-443 GEIAQHIAIDTK
+443 GEVAQHIAVDTK
-455 HNVQSQFQE
+455 QNVQSQFHE

-510 MSQVKTMSEE
+510 MTQVKTMSEE

-605 GNASTVIENGVIRAE
+605 GNASTVIEKGVVRAE
-620 SAVDETSVAFEAL
+620 SAVDETSVAFDAL

-656 QSSVTEEIN
+656 QSLVTEEIN

-691 LNALVAQQDSELN
+691 LNALVAQQDNELN

>member
-1 VQETSLAK
+1 MQEISLAK

-44 SEEYIVAEV
+44 SEDYIVAEV
-53 EYKLNA
+53 EQKLNA

-80 SLAALLGDAANTQ
+80 SLAALLGDAAKNQ
-93 TLDRDTVVS
+93 AINRDTVVN
-102 INRSILEKNQLLSSI
+102 INRSILEKNQFLSSI
-117 YSQFEPNAFD
+117 YSQFEANAFD
-127 GQDTQFSQ
+127 GQDAQFTQGF
-135 GYKHSVNGDGTLEVY
+135 KHSVNGDGTLEVY
-150 ITRDQNGRLEQ
+150 ITRDQNGNIEQ

-214 SLTVPITNNSGR
+214 SLTVPIIKSGR

-241 GLTEKLSREL
+241 GLTEQLSSEL
-251 YNGQAKV
+251 YNGKAKV
-258 TLLSDIGL
+258 TLLSDMGL

-289 YSELVKFKGQHGL
+289 YSELANTKGQNKL
-302 FKTPS
+302 IKTAD

-322 QWSLLIEV
+322 HWSLLIEV
-330 PSNLALEGPDAL
+330 PSNLALEGPNAL
-342 AKHMSDSANQLGLV
+342 AKNMSDSANQLGLV
-356 ILITGAVIAVIAFI
+356 ILITGGVIAVIAFI
-370 IMKIVVGTVVAP
+370 IMKIVVGSVVAP

-620 SAVDETSVAFEAL
+620 SAVNETSVAFDAL

-656 QSSVTEEIN
+656 QSLVTEEIN